1 MLLCLIACLLAGA
14 SCSALPDVQ
23 QLIRCYPR
31 TDAPPTMAGE
41 HGLLDQEA
49 AARVLEELR
58 SEAEGSDIIDRHL
71 TLMEAAGA
79 GPPVTGNNAV
89 LLIDG
94 DVTFAAMLKAMRDAG
109 DHINFETYIIRD
121 DEVGNMFADQL
132 IRKSREGLAVN
143 LIYDGF
149 GSKGTPRSFFDRL
162 EEGGVKVVEYNPM
175 RRFRMGSSEKFHNRT
190 HRKTLIVDGKVA
202 FTGGINIGNTYLK
215 SRSKLDKVSPPE
227 EFWRDTHVMIEGP
240 ATRDFQRLFIETW
253 QKQKGPPLAPADYY
267 PVVGRKGD
275 DIVQVVASSKGYAN
289 RTAYTMYVSAVA
301 SASKSIYMTQ
311 SYFVPDDQMLEALTQ
326 AARRGVDVR
335 IILPEYTDHN
345 AVREAARWHYAQLLK
360 AGVKIYERA
369 ATVLH
374 AKTAVIDG
382 AWSTVGS
389 TNLEL
394 WSFVSNDE
402 INAVVLGRD
411 FAEDMER
418 AFQDDLED
426 SNEVLP
432 GEWTRRP
439 LLDRAKQFFFN
450 LFHYWL

>member
-1 MLLCLIACLLAGA
+1 VGT
-14 SCSALPDVQ
+14 SCSSLPDVR

-31 TDAPPTMAGE
+31 THALPAVAGE
-41 HGLLDQEA
+41 QGTLDRES

-58 SEAEGSDIIDRHL
+58 GGPQASDIIDRYL
-71 TLMEAAGA
+71 TLMEAVGA
-79 GPPVTGNNAV
+79 SPPVTGNRAM

-94 DVTFAAMLKAMRDAG
+94 DVTFAAMLKAMQDAR

-121 DEVGNMFADQL
+121 DEVGNMFADLL
-132 IRKSREGLAVN
+132 IKKSREGLAVN

-175 RRFRMGSSEKFHNRT
+175 RHFKMGRREKFYNRT
-190 HRKTLIVDGKVA
+190 HRKTLIVDGAIA
-202 FTGGINIGNTYLK
+202 FTGGINIGNAYLK

-227 EFWRDTHVMIEGP
+227 EFWRDTQVMIEGP
-240 ATRDFQRLFIETW
+240 AARDFQRLFIETW

-267 PVVGRKGD
+267 PAVGKKGD
-275 DIVQVVASSKGYAN
+275 DIVQVVASSKGYCN
-289 RTAYTMYVSAVA
+289 RTTYTMYVSAIA
-301 SASKSIYMTQ
+301 NASKSVHITQ
-311 SYFVPDDQMLEALTQ
+311 SYFAPDDQMLEALMQ
-326 AARRGVDVR
+326 AAQRGVDVR
-335 IILPEYTDHN
+335 IILPEHTDHGV
-345 AVREAARWHYAQLLK
+345 VRQAARWHYTRLLK
-360 AGVKIYERA
+360 TGVKLYERA

-374 AKTAVIDG
+374 AKAAVIDG
-382 AWSTVGS
+382 VWSTVGS

-402 INAVVLGRD
+402 INAVVLGRT
-411 FAEDMER
+411 FAKDMER

-426 SNEVLP
+426 SNEVLL

-439 LLDRAKQFFFN
+439 LFDRAKEFFFH
-450 LFHYWL
+450 LFRYWL

>member
-1 MLLCLIACLLAGA
+1 MIACLLAGV
-14 SCSALPDVQ
+14 SCSSLPDVR
-23 QLIRCYPR
+23 QLIDCYPR
-31 TDAPPTMAGE
+31 TGALPAIAGE
-41 HGLLDQEA
+41 QGTLDRESTA
-49 AARVLEELR
+49 HVLEELQ
-58 SEAEGSDIIDRHL
+58 SESSGSDIIDRHL
-71 TLMEAAGA
+71 TLMEAVGA
-79 GPPVTGNNAV
+79 APPVTGNNAM

-94 DVTFAAMLKAMRDAG
+94 DVTFAAMLRAIQDAR
-109 DHINFETYIIRD
+109 DHINFETYIIKD
-121 DEVGNMFADQL
+121 DEVGNMFADLL
-132 IRKSREGLAVN
+132 IKKSREGLAVN

-175 RRFRMGSSEKFHNRT
+175 RHFKMGSREKFHNRT
-190 HRKTLIVDGKVA
+190 HRKTLIVDGAIA

-240 ATRDFQRLFIETW
+240 AAHDFQRLFIETW

-267 PVVGRKGD
+267 PAVGKKGD
-275 DIVQVVASSKGYAN
+275 DIVQVIASSKGYIN
-289 RTAYTMYVSAVA
+289 RTTYTMYVSAVA
-301 SASKSIYMTQ
+301 NASKSVHMTQ
-311 SYFVPDDQMLEALTQ
+311 SYFAPDSQMLEALMQ

-335 IILPEYTDHN
+335 IILPEYTDHSV
-345 AVREAARWHYAQLLK
+345 VREAARWHYAQLLK
-360 AGVKIYERA
+360 AGVKLYERA
-369 ATVLH
+369 ATILH

-382 AWSTVGS
+382 VWSTVGS

-426 SNEVLP
+426 SNEILP